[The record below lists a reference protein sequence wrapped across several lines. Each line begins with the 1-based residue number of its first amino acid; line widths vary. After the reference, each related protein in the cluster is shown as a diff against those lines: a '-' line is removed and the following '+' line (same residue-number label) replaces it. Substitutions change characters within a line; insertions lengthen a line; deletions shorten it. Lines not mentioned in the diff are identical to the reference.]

1 MIIKTK
7 ELHWLLSSPMNHSL
21 EILQSTQYHTNTNMK
36 KIRLLSLL
44 IALFT
49 AFSSIIRVSAL
60 NNEHNKDEDELLVL
74 FSKTTE
80 RIQNYAYA
88 KYPTGIIREPTEYNM
103 RITHPK
109 ILDDETKDG
118 SMIASEVDSMLF
130 YLLFSEVFTDK
141 ISSILLVD
149 PDDNITTGGFF
160 MYENKHYVIPGY
172 VWNLPG
178 YLIGPDL
185 DHCVPLVYGLGIG
198 SVPYDELLINGNE
211 ARMIVTLWNDSGSI
225 PYDKNIDTNIGQYEL
240 HFLKTADGWRVSGGS
255 FIDLFFG
262 IRSVEHSPGTGD
274 SVVGSVFVLS
284 VSVVC
289 GFFCI
294 SYIVIG
300 SGLRRKK
307 QLCFFKMVS

>member
-1 MIIKTK
+1 
-7 ELHWLLSSPMNHSL
+7 MNHSL

-88 KYPTGIIREPTEYNM
+88 KYPAGIIREPTEYNM

-130 YLLFSEVFTDK
+130 YLFFSEVFTDK